1 MFKSSVIIAAITTI
15 LMVGGNCY
23 AQSCRYEKNVIDA
36 LTEVPVRVTQ
46 PVTIGKLNNN
56 PLYFKAQSVG
66 IRYRFLKMKY
76 YRYEGFSINEQRE
89 IAFRLSTNEEI
100 VIQPRINPADTVQGV
115 GETIS
120 SLIVYPLTA
129 DQYEKLKRFPVTS
142 FKYFGSDGA
151 VEMPIKESR
160 QSKIMEIL
168 NCID

>member
-23 AQSCRYEKNVIDA
+23 AQSCHYEKNVIDA

-100 VIQPRINPADTVQGV
+100 VIQPRINPADTVEHEYQQHIELMQNGSFFDLHDGVPGV
-115 GETIS
+115 GAD
-120 SLIVYPLTA
+120 LIARDT
-129 DQYEKLKRFPVTS
+129 F
-142 FKYFGSDGA
+142 F
-151 VEMPIKESR
+151 
-160 QSKIMEIL
+160 
-168 NCID
+168 